1 MEKKPLFYLIIALLV
16 ILVLS
21 AIFYFVSYG
30 PWNKGLPK
38 TDQDALK
45 LITMD
50 QTLQLN
56 PGERSNV
63 LDAVILSIDQGK
75 KPAEITAT
83 ISLFRRFS
91 NPPIP
96 TITRSI
102 LVKDGTT
109 ITKGPAQSENEQ
121 LINLSELHN
130 GDNLSVIVAEPVS
143 DALWREYF
151 TAIRIKKIEEE

>member
-16 ILVLS
+16 ILILS
-21 AIFYFVSYG
+21 AVFYFASYG
-30 PWNKGLPK
+30 PWNKDLLK
-38 TDQDALK
+38 ADQDALK

-63 LDAVILSIDQGK
+63 LDAVISSIDRSK
-75 KPAEITAT
+75 KPTEITAT

-96 TITRSI
+96 TIIRSI
-102 LVKDGTT
+102 LVKDGVTVV
-109 ITKGPAQSENEQ
+109 KGPAQSETEQ
-121 LINLSELHN
+121 PSSLSELQE
-130 GDNLSVIVAEPVS
+130 GDNLSVIVSEPVS

-151 TAIRIKKIEEE
+151 TALRIKKIEQE

>member
-21 AIFYFVSYG
+21 AIFYFASYG
-30 PWNKGLPK
+30 PWNKELLEA
-38 TDQDALK
+38 DQDALK
-45 LITMD
+45 LTTLD

-63 LDAVILSIDQGK
+63 LDAVILSIDQSK
-75 KPAEITAT
+75 KPTEITAT

-102 LVKDGTT
+102 LVKDEVTV
-109 ITKGPAQSENEQ
+109 TKGPAQSETEQ
-121 LINLSELHN
+121 PIGLSELQE
-130 GDNLSVIVAEPVS
+130 GDNLSVIVSEPVS

-151 TAIRIKKIEEE
+151 TAIRIKKIEQE

>member
-16 ILVLS
+16 ILILS
-21 AIFYFVSYG
+21 AVFYFVSYG
-30 PWNKGLPK
+30 PWNKDLLK
-38 TDQDALK
+38 ADQDALK

-63 LDAVILSIDQGK
+63 LDAVISSIDRSR
-75 KPAEITAT
+75 KPTEITAT

-91 NPPIP
+91 NPPTP
-96 TITRSI
+96 TIIRSI
-102 LVKDGTT
+102 LVKDGVVVTE
-109 ITKGPAQSENEQ
+109 GPAQSETEQ
-121 LINLSELHN
+121 PISLSELQE
-130 GDNLSVIVAEPVS
+130 GDNLSVIVLEPVS

-151 TAIRIKKIEEE
+151 TALRIKKIEQE

>member
-1 MEKKPLFYLIIALLV
+1 MKKKSLSYLIIALLV

-21 AIFYFVSYG
+21 TIFYFAFYC
-30 PWNKGLPK
+30 PWNKDLLK
-38 TDQDALK
+38 ADQGALK
-45 LITMD
+45 LITLD

-56 PGERSNV
+56 PGERGNV
-63 LDAVILSIDQGK
+63 LDAVVLSIDQSK
-75 KPAEITAT
+75 KPTEITAT

-96 TITRSI
+96 TIIRSI
-102 LVKDGTT
+102 LVKDVTT
-109 ITKGPAQSENEQ
+109 ITKGPAQSETEQ
-121 LINLSELHN
+121 PIGLSELQD

-151 TAIRIKKIEEE
+151 TAIRIKKIEKE